1 MATQWFCAPLFLN
14 EICFTQLLTL
24 WFNGGLAGFSS
35 LLFSILWVWKKI
47 LPHFLERFT
56 YTHRIKKGNGNSGP
70 KWSNSDILN

>member
-35 LLFSILWVWKKI
+35 LFVFHPLGMKRNPSTFSRKI
-47 LPHFLERFT
+47 HIHT
-56 YTHRIKKGNGNSGP
+56 QN
-70 KWSNSDILN
+70 